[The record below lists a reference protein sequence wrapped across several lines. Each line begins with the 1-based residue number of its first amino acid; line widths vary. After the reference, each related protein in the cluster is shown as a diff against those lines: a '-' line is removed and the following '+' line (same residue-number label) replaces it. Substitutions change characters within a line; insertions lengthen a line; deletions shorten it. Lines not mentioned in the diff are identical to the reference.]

1 MSKSETHADL
11 ERLVVEIQTAGQAWI
26 DAKLKS
32 DQLQDGEKNY
42 LAALMNSLD
51 EAWSKGAA
59 KKERISE
66 SKLERLARGS
76 PEFGQYVVGKCAA
89 IAETARKRVRYEAL
103 RDLWE
108 ARRSQLAFER
118 VQIEKGIF
126 AVGS

>member
-1 MSKSETHADL
+1 MSKPELSTDL
-11 ERLVVEIQTAGQAWI
+11 ERLVVEIQQAGQAWI

-32 DQLQDGEKNY
+32 DQLEDGVKNY
-42 LAALMNSLD
+42 LAALMNAL
-51 EAWSKGAA
+51 EEEQF
-59 KKERISE
+59 KERTVSE

-76 PEFGQYVVGKCAA
+76 AEFGEYITGKCAA
-89 IAETARKRVRYEAL
+89 VAETQRKRVRYEAL

-126 AVGS
+126 HLGG